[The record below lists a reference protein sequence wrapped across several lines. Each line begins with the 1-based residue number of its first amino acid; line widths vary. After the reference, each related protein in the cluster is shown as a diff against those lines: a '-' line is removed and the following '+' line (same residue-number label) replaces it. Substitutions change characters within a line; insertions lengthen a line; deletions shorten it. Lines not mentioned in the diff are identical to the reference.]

1 MANLRQRSAHS
12 KDNDNEAKADG
23 NGQFID
29 LASLS
34 SQSNQPPPMYRA
46 IRFFFKICLHS
57 FYGNVEVE
65 GNENIA
71 PDNYPAIL
79 GMLLYSRTRVAPWAE
94 PTVICEKRDR
104 DMSANYG

>member
-1 MANLRQRSAHS
+1 MATLRQRSAHS
-12 KDNDNEAKADG
+12 KDNEAKTDG

-29 LASLS
+29 RTSLT

-65 GNENIA
+65 GTENIA

-79 GMLLYSRTRVAPWAE
+79 GMLRYFFVD
-94 PTVICEKRDR
+94 TVMDELLPYVKKREKHGCK
-104 DMSANYG
+104 YG

>member
-1 MANLRQRSAHS
+1 MATLRQRSAHS
-12 KDNDNEAKADG
+12 KDNEAKTDG

-29 LASLS
+29 RASLT

-65 GNENIA
+65 GTENIA

-79 GMLLYSRTRVAPWAE
+79 GMFFF
-94 PTVICEKRDR
+94 
-104 DMSANYG
+104 GGHGHG